1 MYVCSMCMCQMCIC
15 ICICICICLYIPPV
29 DVVGG
34 NTIPY
39 EGGARTGS
47 YVLMYVYAMQGVAI
61 QCDGMAWHGMVG
73 YGMHVFYVMDVIL
86 CYVLINIHTHTY
98 IYTYLYVNM
107 FMCMCMYLLIAGL
120 YSKNRGQVTSRAME
134 LDTIFSTELIASCSL
149 AMGFSTVMFVWRMVL
164 GWPSHPKKRL

>member
-1 MYVCSMCMCQMCIC
+1 MYVCSMCMCQMC

-39 EGGARTGS
+39 EGGVRTGS

-86 CYVLINIHTHTY
+86 CYVLINIHTHTH
-98 IYTYLYVNM
+98 IYTRI
-107 FMCMCMYLLIAGL
+107 CM
-120 YSKNRGQVTSRAME
+120 
-134 LDTIFSTELIASCSL
+134 
-149 AMGFSTVMFVWRMVL
+149 
-164 GWPSHPKKRL
+164 